1 MKTFEENSLELIKE
15 SIDLNIDIWEDPDA
29 KHFHNKKTDATCAIK
44 VKNNNLFI
52 VYKYSDNPIDWK
64 YNFKFYPKK
73 VKLGTNKKSLRIHR
87 GHYYQYISLINE
99 VEKYTD
105 NLVVQSE
112 FENIIFTGFSLGGSI
127 CQIAAW
133 DFLKT
138 NPSLKD
144 KLHCYSFGASNPGNK
159 EFARQF
165 NEIPNV
171 ERVVY
176 NRDPVPILPPRMFG
190 YSRTKN
196 PVLIKKE
203 NGEYKFLPEN
213 RTLSENTKILSR
225 TVYSKLFNK
234 ENKDWK
240 DHNLKKI
247 KNAFKTKE

>member
-1 MKTFEENSLELIKE
+1 MGPTFPKWLENDKDYSFDP
-15 SIDLNIDIWEDPDA
+15 SNILD
-29 KHFHNKKTDATCAIK
+29 TTY
-44 VKNNNLFI
+44 L
-52 VYKYSDNPIDWK
+52 
-64 YNFKFYPKK
+64 
-73 VKLGTNKKSLRIHR
+73 KSRFPFEK
-87 GHYYQYISLINE
+87 GNISTKSG
-99 VEKYTD
+99 KYT
-105 NLVVQSE
+105 SRSGI
-112 FENIIFTGFSLGGSI
+112 ENIIFTGFSLGGSV

-138 NPSLKD
+138 NSSLIS

-165 NEIPNV
+165 NEIPFV

-203 NGEYKFLPEN
+203 NGEYKFLSEN
-213 RTLSENTKILSR
+213 RTLPQNAKILSR

-234 ENKDWK
+234 ENKDWE
-240 DHNLKKI
+240 DHSLKKI
-247 KNAFKTKE
+247 KNAFKSLN